1 MYVIVLARSIDKFVQ
16 PDQPSID
23 DRSTGGRGETHFPYN
38 VTWIVEHWPN
48 KDIRTAVICTLCPTE
63 LCGVGISLF
72 SRTILLKNTLSSP
85 TLRKY
90 LGFWFRHE
98 RANLFGRCQSWTHKE
113 NLQDTLQH
121 FEQFKGSFL
130 LFYCQEWSLVQAVSF
145 AVYKVRPICRV
156 SDSGIGCCNWAIT
169 SGPGIRICARWTN
182 RAISAFDLPHIFS
195 AVHHIANNNV
205 YNPVVLTVHSL
216 TSCNS

>member
-1 MYVIVLARSIDKFVQ
+1 MYALSNRIVWCRHLPFFANHPPQKHPFIAN
-16 PDQPSID
+16 
-23 DRSTGGRGETHFPYN
+23 FPW
-38 VTWIVEHWPN
+38 VPW
-48 KDIRTAVICTLCPTE
+48 
-63 LCGVGISLF
+63 
-72 SRTILLKNTLSSP
+72 
-85 TLRKY
+85 
-90 LGFWFRHE
+90 FWFRHE

-121 FEQFKGSFL
+121 IEQFKSSFL

-182 RAISAFDLPHIFS
+182 RVISAFDLPHIFS
-195 AVHHIANNNV
+195 AVYHIANNNV